1 MTLNENT
8 INNEIP
14 KPNMN
19 DDEITINQFN
29 HFINTTLSKYQTNI
43 DTYDTNPEVTN
54 NINEYIS
61 NLQSQI
67 SSLTFNINN
76 ITTYN
81 NELLSQISSLNT
93 QLQLKDQSIIEMNNK
108 LNYIKELYTKN
119 ELELKYQFDLYK
131 NVVDDFINS
140 QQDTLQ
146 LFSISN
152 NEIEPSKT
160 LLYAKKQLNVI
171 AKFIDTIVF
180 DNKTLIELNEQHQSK
195 LTQYESKLHSLEE
208 QLAQYG
214 NNNYQT
220 INNENI
226 YLKELVNEKEK
237 QIQNLL
243 ATQSEMEQNSINEIN
258 LLKQKIK
265 EVNNKKEL
273 PHSKFQIVSE
283 CEIWFN
289 VEEDKDNDDNDD
301 ITKVDEQQEIKN
313 SQQNDIEQQL
323 QWNDILQ
330 MNNCIQHQY
339 IGMIRKHNHIDIN
352 MYNYNKDINDDI
364 HKYVEINKQPIN
376 NLRTKI
382 EMLEKIFKDQETTP
396 LIKED

>member
-43 DTYDTNPEVTN
+43 DTYDTKPENTN

-61 NLQSQI
+61 NLQTQI
-67 SSLTFNINN
+67 SSLTFEINN

-214 NNNYQT
+214 SNNYQT

-226 YLKELVNEKEK
+226 YLKELVSEKEK
-237 QIQNLL
+237 QIQNLI
-243 ATQSEMEQNSINEIN
+243 ASQSEIEQNSINEIN
-258 LLKQKIK
+258 MLKQKIK
-265 EVNNKKEL
+265 EGSNKKEL
-273 PHSKFQIVSE
+273 SHSKYKIVSE
-283 CEIWFN
+283 CEIGFDI
-289 VEEDKDNDDNDD
+289 EEDNNDDGSG
-301 ITKVDEQQEIKN
+301 IMKVNEQQEIKHN
-313 SQQNDIEQQL
+313 QQNDIEQQL

-330 MNNCIQHQY
+330 MNKCIQHQY
-339 IGMIRKHNHIDIN
+339 ISMIKKHNHIDIN
-352 MYNYNKDINDDI
+352 MYNYNKDIDDDI

-376 NLRTKI
+376 NLRIKI

-396 LIKED
+396 LIKDD

>member
-61 NLQSQI
+61 NLQNQI
-67 SSLTFNINN
+67 SSLTFDINN

-81 NELLSQISSLNT
+81 NELLSQISSLNI

-214 NNNYQT
+214 SNNYQT

-265 EVNNKKEL
+265 EVNNEKEL
-273 PHSKFQIVSE
+273 SHSKYQIVSE
-283 CEIWFN
+283 CEIGFD

-301 ITKVDEQQEIKN
+301 ITKVNEQQEVKN
-313 SQQNDIEQQL
+313 SQQNEIEQQL
-323 QWNDILQ
+323 QWNNILQ

-352 MYNYNKDINDDI
+352 MYKYNKDIDNDM
-364 HKYVEINKQPIN
+364 HKYVEVNKQPIN

-382 EMLEKIFKDQETTP
+382 EMLEKIFKDQETTL

>member
-29 HFINTTLSKYQTNI
+29 NFINTTLSKYQTNI
-43 DTYDTNPEVTN
+43 DTYDTKSEVTN
-54 NINEYIS
+54 NVNEYIS
-61 NLQSQI
+61 NLQNQI
-67 SSLTFNINN
+67 SSLTFDINN

-93 QLQLKDQSIIEMNNK
+93 QLQLKDQNIIEMNNK

-131 NVVDDFINS
+131 NVVNDFINS

-160 LLYAKKQLNVI
+160 LIYAKKQLNII

-214 NNNYQT
+214 SNNYQT

-243 ATQSEMEQNSINEIN
+243 ATQSEMEQNHINEIN
-258 LLKQKIK
+258 LLKQKSK
-265 EVNNKKEL
+265 EVSNEKEL
-273 PHSKFQIVSE
+273 SYSKYQIVSE
-283 CEIWFN
+283 CEIWFD
-289 VEEDKDNDDNDD
+289 VEENKDNDDNDD
-301 ITKVDEQQEIKN
+301 IIKVNEQQEIKN
-313 SQQNDIEQQL
+313 SQQNDIEQQ
-323 QWNDILQ
+323 QWNNILQ

-339 IGMIRKHNHIDIN
+339 IGIIRKHNHIDIN
-352 MYNYNKDINDDI
+352 MYTYNKDIENDI
-364 HKYVEINKQPIN
+364 HKYVEVNKQPIN

>member
-1 MTLNENT
+1 MTLNENR

-43 DTYDTNPEVTN
+43 DTYDTKPEVTN

-61 NLQSQI
+61 NLQNQI
-67 SSLTFNINN
+67 SSLTFDINN

-214 NNNYQT
+214 SNNYQT

-243 ATQSEMEQNSINEIN
+243 ATQNEMEQNHINEIN
-258 LLKQKIK
+258 LLKQKSK
-265 EVNNKKEL
+265 EVSNEKEL
-273 PHSKFQIVSE
+273 SYSKYQIVSE
-283 CEIWFN
+283 CEIWFD
-289 VEEDKDNDDNDD
+289 VEKDKDNDNNDD
-301 ITKVDEQQEIKN
+301 ITKVNEQQEIKN
-313 SQQNDIEQQL
+313 SQQNDIEQQ
-323 QWNDILQ
+323 QWNNILQ

-339 IGMIRKHNHIDIN
+339 IGIIRKHNYIDIN
-352 MYNYNKDINDDI
+352 MYTYNKGIDNDI
-364 HKYVEINKQPIN
+364 HKYVEVNKQPIN

-396 LIKED
+396 LTKED